1 MHRRAVLKTLTGAAL
16 AAPLAGTVLRSAPAA
31 AATTTAAATTPSDPF
46 TTLLDAEHAAG
57 MPSTFALIREGGQTY
72 LPAAGVSRPDL
83 SDYEHRVGGITKSFT
98 AATVLSLVGEG
109 LIDLDAPIARYLP
122 GLLTDGRGGQITV
135 RMLLNHTS
143 GIQDFMVINLADGS
157 APPPAGVL
165 FTTLDGIADSATRTY
180 SPHDLLRIG
189 LSLPPLGP
197 PGSVWSYASTNYV
210 ILGLLIEKTT
220 GRGYEEEVTR
230 RVLGP
235 LDLRGSYLPGGR
247 RRLRGPHL
255 PAYVPWT
262 GGALRDFATYD
273 MSWAWA
279 SCDLVSTARDLNTF
293 YSALLGGRLLP
304 SALLNEMKTTV
315 PMAPAFPQY
324 AGYGLGIFWT
334 IGPCGPTW
342 GHDGLVV
349 GHCAYSLHAEDGAS
363 LQVTQMEN
371 LNFYESAA
379 QRRQGV
385 NPIDA
390 ARSAFQGAALAGACA
405 PAAAVS
411 AASAN
416 TMTAAN
422 TASIG
427 NTESVGNAESAADTM
442 SAPAHPR
449 TLMALRR

>member
-1 MHRRAVLKTLTGAAL
+1 MHRRAVLKTLTGTAF

-31 AATTTAAATTPSDPF
+31 ASSAATATASGDPF
-46 TTLLDAEHAAG
+46 SALLEAEHAAG
-57 MPSTFALIREGGQTY
+57 MPGTFALIREGGRTH
-72 LPAAGVSRPDL
+72 LPAAGVNRPGL
-83 SDYEHRVGGITKSFT
+83 ADYEHRVGGITKSFT
-98 AATVLSLVGEG
+98 GATVLSLVGEG
-109 LIDLDAPIARYLP
+109 LIDLDTPIGRYLP
-122 GLLTDGRGGQITV
+122 GLLTDGRGSQTTV

-143 GIQDFMVINLADGS
+143 GIQDFMVINLADGA
-157 APPPAGVL
+157 APPPADVL
-165 FTTLDGIADSATRTY
+165 FTSLDGIADTATRTY
-180 SPHDLLRIG
+180 SPRELLRIG

-220 GRGYEEEVTR
+220 GRSYEEEVTR

-247 RRLRGPHL
+247 RRLRGRHL
-255 PAYVPWT
+255 EAYIPWA
-262 GGALRDFATYD
+262 GASLRDFTTYD

-293 YSALLGGRLLP
+293 YRALLGGRLLP
-304 SALLNEMKTTV
+304 SALLAEMKTTV

-334 IGPCGPTW
+334 SGPCGPTW

-349 GHCAYSLHAEDGAS
+349 GHSAYSLHAEDGVS

-379 QRRQGV
+379 QRRQGA

-390 ARSAFQGAALAGACA
+390 ARARFHGAVLAGACA
-405 PAAAVS
+405 PAAS
-411 AASAN
+411 AAVGAGPAAN
-416 TMTAAN
+416 TM
-422 TASIG
+422 
-427 NTESVGNAESAADTM
+427 SAV
-442 SAPAHPR
+442 AHPR

>member
-1 MHRRAVLKTLTGAAL
+1 MHRRTVLKTLTGAAV

-31 AATTTAAATTPSDPF
+31 AASATSTAAAPLTTTAATANDPF
-46 TTLLDAEHAAG
+46 TALLEAEHAAG
-57 MPSTFALIREGGQTY
+57 MPSTFALVREGGQTY
-72 LPAAGVSRPDL
+72 LPAAGVNRPRPA
-83 SDYEHRVGGITKSFT
+83 DYEHRVGGITKSFT
-98 AATVLSLVGEG
+98 GATVLSLVGEG
-109 LIDLDAPIARYLP
+109 LIDLDAPIGRYLP
-122 GLLTDGRGGQITV
+122 GLLPDGRGGQITV

-180 SPHDLLRIG
+180 SPRELLRIA
-189 LSLPPLGP
+189 LSLPPLGA
-197 PGSVWSYASTNYV
+197 PGSVWSYASSNYV
-210 ILGLLIEKTT
+210 VLGLLIEKTT
-220 GRGYEEEVTR
+220 GRSYEEAVTR

-235 LDLRGSYLPGGR
+235 LDLRGTYLPGGR

-255 PAYVPWT
+255 DAYIPWT
-262 GGALRDFATYD
+262 GGTLRDFTTYD

-293 YSALLGGRLLP
+293 YAALLGGRLLP
-304 SALLNEMKTTV
+304 SALLTEMKTTV

-334 IGPCGPTW
+334 IGPCGRTW

-349 GHCAYSLHAEDGAS
+349 GHSAYSMHAEDGAS

-371 LNFYESAA
+371 LNFYESAV
-379 QRRQGV
+379 QRRQGA

-390 ARSAFQGAALAGACA
+390 ARSQFQGAALAGACA
-405 PAAAVS
+405 S
-411 AASAN
+411 A
-416 TMTAAN
+416 
-422 TASIG
+422 G
-427 NTESVGNAESAADTM
+427 NTM
-442 SAPAHPR
+442 SAAGHPR

>member
-1 MHRRAVLKTLTGAAL
+1 MHRRTVLKSLTGAAL
-16 AAPLAGTVLRSAPAA
+16 AAPLAGTVLRPTSAA
-31 AATTTAAATTPSDPF
+31 AAAAASAASPTSGDPF
-46 TTLLDAEHAAG
+46 AGLLEAEHAAG
-57 MPSTFALIREGGQTY
+57 MPSTFALIRQDGQTY
-72 LPAAGVSRPDL
+72 LPAAGVSRPGL
-83 SDYEHRVGGITKSFT
+83 ADYEHRVGGITKSFT
-98 AATVLSLVGEG
+98 GATVLSLVGEG
-109 LIDLDAPIARYLP
+109 LIDLDAPIGRYLP
-122 GLLTDGRGGQITV
+122 GLLTDGRGGAITV

-143 GIQDFMVINLADGS
+143 GIQDFMVINLADGA
-157 APPPAGVL
+157 APPPADVL

-180 SPHDLLRIG
+180 SPRELLRIA
-189 LSLPPLGP
+189 LNRPPLGE

-220 GRGYEEEVTR
+220 GRSYEEEVTR

-247 RRLRGPHL
+247 RRLRGRHL
-255 PAYVPWT
+255 EAYVPWA
-262 GGALRDFATYD
+262 GGSLRDFTTYD

-293 YSALLGGRLLP
+293 YCALLGGRLLP
-304 SALLNEMKTTV
+304 SALLAEMKTTV

-334 IGPCGPTW
+334 IGPCGRTW

-363 LQVTQMEN
+363 LQLTQMEN
-371 LNFYESAA
+371 LNFYESAL
-379 QRRQGV
+379 QRQQGS

-390 ARSAFQGAALAGACA
+390 ARSRFHGAALAGACA
-405 PAAAVS
+405 PAS
-411 AASAN
+411 AAPGAG
-416 TMTAAN
+416 A
-422 TASIG
+422 
-427 NTESVGNAESAADTM
+427 M
-442 SAPAHPR
+442 SGATHPR